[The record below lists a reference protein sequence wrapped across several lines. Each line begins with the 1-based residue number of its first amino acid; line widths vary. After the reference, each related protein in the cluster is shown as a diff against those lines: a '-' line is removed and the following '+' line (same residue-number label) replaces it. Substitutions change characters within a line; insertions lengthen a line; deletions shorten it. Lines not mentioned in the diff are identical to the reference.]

1 MWHPRSTVG
10 AATAAVVAGALTL
23 TACQDGSSG
32 GGGTGS
38 APATSSAATPSP
50 TRSFPLSSAP
60 ATIPSVRR
68 FTAAH
73 GPGWRPT
80 SGGGVVI
87 ASGAAGKGLSDEGQ
101 LIAKE
106 LKLHYRGT
114 AAARAGDVELRLGGG
129 GSAESYT
136 LTTSGDRVV
145 VTGPDQSG
153 VFYGTRTLKQ
163 AVRSGGEMPEGV
175 VHDQPAKPERG
186 LNLDIARKFYPP
198 SWIEDRL
205 REMADLKLNELG
217 LHFSDDQGFS
227 IESKS
232 HPEIVSKQHL
242 TIAQTRQIIAL
253 ATRLH
258 ITIVPEIDSP
268 GHLAA
273 VIHQHPGIQLRN
285 ASGTTYQGAVDIS
298 NPESARIV
306 DQLLTEYAKLFP
318 GPYWHIGGDEYLAL
332 TAADPQTKFPQLAA
346 AARKKYGPKATVQ
359 DLATD
364 WINARAAVVE
374 KLGKKPRV
382 WNDGVFPDG
391 IAKPSKKLL
400 VEYWT
405 GREAGKIPP
414 VTYLK
419 EGRVMMNLNDEYLYY
434 VLGQPNGFTYPTGQ
448 RIYEQWSP
456 LVMRGTSPESSRYD
470 GQIRGARFA
479 VWGDVPDAQTTAQV
493 AAGIRMPLNAL
504 AQRLWVPG
512 RPTLSWQQ
520 FTSLADRIDS
530 SAGSVVTPAPSS
542 PAPGTSSPGTT
553 APEGSQPPAQPTAPP
568 AS

>member
-1 MWHPRSTVG
+1 MWQPRSTFG
-10 AATAAVVAGALTL
+10 AATAAVAVGALTL
-23 TACQDGSSG
+23 TACQSGSPG
-32 GGGTGS
+32 ANGTGS
-38 APATSSAATPSP
+38 SPAASPTP

-60 ATIPSVRR
+60 GTIPSVRH
-68 FTAAH
+68 FTAVH
-73 GPGWRPT
+73 GPGWKPA
-80 SGGGVVI
+80 SSSGVVV
-87 ASGAAGKGLSDEGQ
+87 ASGAAGQGLADEAQ

-106 LKLHYRGT
+106 LKIHYRGT
-114 AAARAGDVELRLGGG
+114 AAARAGDVELALGGG
-129 GSAESYT
+129 GAAESYT
-136 LTTSGDRVV
+136 LTTSGGRVV
-145 VTGPDQSG
+145 IKGPDQSG

-163 AVRSGGEMPEGV
+163 SVRDSGDMPEGV

-186 LNLDIARKFYPP
+186 LNLDIARKFYPAD
-198 SWIEDRL
+198 WIEDRL
-205 REMADLKLNELG
+205 RQMADLKLNELG
-217 LHFSDDQGFS
+217 LHFSDDQGFRIAS
-227 IESKS
+227 TS
-232 HPEIVSKQHL
+232 HPEIVSPQHL
-242 TIAQTRQIIAL
+242 TTAQTQQIIAL

-268 GHLAA
+268 GHLGA
-273 VIHQHPGIQLRN
+273 VIAKHPDIQLRN

-298 NPESARIV
+298 NPQSAKIV

-346 AARKKYGPKATVQ
+346 AARKKYGPNATVR
-359 DLATD
+359 DLATN

-391 IAKPSKKLL
+391 IAKPSKNFL

-419 EGRVMMNLNDEYLYY
+419 EGRQMMNLNDEYLYY

-448 RIYEQWSP
+448 RIYQEWSP
-456 LVMRGTSPESSRYD
+456 LVMRGTSPVPAKYD
-470 GQIRGARFA
+470 AQIRGARFA

-504 AQRLWVPG
+504 AQRLWAPG
-512 RPTLSWQQ
+512 KPTLGWQQ
-520 FTSLADRIDS
+520 FMALADRIDA
-530 SAGSVVTPAPSS
+530 SAGSVVTPAPSPSPTSASPS
-542 PAPGTSSPGTT
+542 PARPTT
-553 APEGSQPPAQPTAPP
+553 PPES
-568 AS
+568 